1 MVQLK
6 KIVFCTDFSENA
18 NEAFDLAFDL
28 TQKYGAQLLLVHV
41 VPPLVFPSPVMEEF
55 ISEQANY
62 QFIEQV
68 IQRSMEQMEATY
80 VSRMG
85 GYGNFQIQILSGH
98 PASEILNYVEQEK
111 VDLVVMGTHG
121 FTGLAHFFLGSTA
134 EKVVRRARCS
144 VLTCHQSNPEPREA
158 EQAAS

>member
-18 NEAFDLAFDL
+18 NQAFDVAFDL
-28 TQKYGAQLLLVHV
+28 THKYGAQLLLVHV

-62 QFIEQV
+62 QFIDQV
-68 IQRSMEQMEATY
+68 IQRSLEQIEANY
-80 VSRMG
+80 VPRMN
-85 GYGNFQIQILSGH
+85 GYTNYKIQVLSGH
-98 PASEILNYVEQEK
+98 PASEILHFIEQEK

-134 EKVVRRARCS
+134 EKVVRRAGCS
-144 VLTCHQSNPEPREA
+144 VLTVHHP
-158 EQAAS
+158 AA